1 MKKFVYQFFIFT
13 IIILLSI
20 SFYNYFND
28 PYGIFRGDFS
38 KPRPT
43 EPNQHFVKIEYLIKN
58 PEKYNAFCF
67 GSSRVG
73 NLDLTKI
80 NNNLKYYNMTYSA
93 GLPQEWLDDVKILLN
108 NNVKISQIMLGID
121 DFSFRVDP
129 LSHHHDYLRIPYQQN
144 NLKTYFTLLLKTPS
158 RPLFLFDQSKS
169 SFFDIYNTG
178 RPLHPNA
185 DEEIEKD
192 ITKHMK
198 DPKFNIPT
206 FYSGNYIT
214 ETINS
219 IMQIKKIANDNKI
232 ELIVF
237 INPIHRTT
245 YLSNNLDDFNNFKR
259 KLVTVTNYY
268 DFSGLNNITTNN
280 YNYYETSHYR
290 PLVGDMMLDIMFNKP
305 HSTKE
310 SFGIYVTPE
319 NIDEHITYL
328 ESQIK

>member
-1 MKKFVYQFFIFT
+1 MKKFVYQFLIFT
-13 IIILLSI
+13 ILILLSI

-93 GLPQEWLDDVKILLN
+93 GLPQEWLDDIEILLN
-108 NNVKISQIMLGID
+108 NNIKISQIMLGID

-129 LSHHHDYLRIPYQQN
+129 ISHHHDYLRIPYHEN

-178 RPLHPNA
+178 RPLHPQA
-185 DEEIEKD
+185 DEYIENN
-192 ITKHMK
+192 TEKHINDK
-198 DPKFNIPT
+198 KFNIPCHYT
-206 FYSGNYIT
+206 GNRIV
-214 ETINS
+214 ETIKS
-219 IMQIKKIANDNKI
+219 IKEIKELALKNNID
-232 ELIVF
+232 LIVF
-237 INPIHRTT
+237 INPIHKTT
-245 YLSNNLDDFNNFKR
+245 YLDNDLKEFNEFKR
-259 KLVTVTNYY
+259 QLIKITNYY
-268 DFSGLNNITTNN
+268 DFSGLNDITTNN

-290 PLVGDMMLDIMFNKP
+290 PLVGDMMLDVMFNKP

-310 SFGIYVTPE
+310 NFGIYVTPK
-319 NIDEHITYL
+319 NIDKHISYL
-328 ESQIK
+328 ENQIK